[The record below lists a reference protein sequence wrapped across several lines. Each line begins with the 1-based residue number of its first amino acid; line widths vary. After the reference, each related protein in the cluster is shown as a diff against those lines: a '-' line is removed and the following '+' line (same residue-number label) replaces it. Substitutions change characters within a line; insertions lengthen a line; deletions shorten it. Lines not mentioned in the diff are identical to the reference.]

1 MQNDGAIDGANDRE
15 IGGAFDGAISAPSP
29 EKLYIRVSS
38 LRLLYIIYYY

>member
-1 MQNDGAIDGANDRE
+1 MEWERSDTLDGAFD
-15 IGGAFDGAISAPSP
+15 GAFDGAISAPSP